1 MSVGQRVQFTKT
13 ADVATTLVAH
23 PSGILEI
30 TRHTDHHQLQKLFG
44 QAKGINGHSDAEVML
59 YLLAVQTGWFDK
71 FTGQCPPSAH
81 ATGETKCQE
90 YLLTIEAEFVRGD
103 RLVLH
108 TRRGDG
114 PRRLVCDVPFLT
126 AVEARNRIREVID
139 ARQPDERAVKVELV
153 AVGLGAALFDL
164 LKQEQQHIDFVLTR
178 RNMPFPTTET
188 APTSS
193 LMDDSRPDAS
203 RFKSETVQQS
213 RGSWQCVAIAGSE
226 APPLDRMTMV
236 PIVVDNGYARA
247 PREGEKPT
255 GNAVVLGKPM
265 SRVTDAA
272 PNDGAVKKQPD
283 DSGGSPRKLIVLY
296 ADAIGVPT
304 TKDGATEDIVAEIFA
319 RVSAGGE
326 AAAFDILPGRQSL
339 LAKLRET
346 ARTPA
351 DVVDVVLGACQ
362 RALALWMS
370 RENFLRHK
378 FRRMM
383 HHASKLILQ
392 ASPPDGEDR
401 AQWVAQRDDLVEAI
415 QWIDPEMGSKNYHP
429 SHDAETAF
437 DTLHNGLGYKPGT
450 AVLTL
455 AELAKVAIGRVRE
468 AAQPTPPEPAA
479 QEPSTNTREP
489 EGAWTFERFKQNAAA
504 EAAQHGYMPSHTKD
518 SLVVGGPQRLPWH
531 SGTGQG
537 TGVF

>member
-44 QAKGINGHSDAEVML
+44 PAKGINGHSDAEVML

-81 ATGETKCQE
+81 ATSGETKYQE

-114 PRRLVCDVPFLT
+114 PRRFVCDVPFLT

-164 LKQEQQHIDFVLTR
+164 LKQEQRHIDFVLTR

-193 LMDDSRPDAS
+193 SMDDSRPDAS
-203 RFKSETVQQS
+203 RFKSETVQQA

-226 APPLDRMTMV
+226 APPPDRITLV

-255 GNAVVLGKPM
+255 GNAVVLEKPTL
-265 SRVTDAA
+265 RVTDAA

-304 TKDGATEDIVAEIFA
+304 TKDGANLATEDIVAEIFA

-346 ARTPA
+346 AGTPA

-378 FRRMM
+378 FRGMM

-392 ASPPDGEDR
+392 ASPPDGEAR

-415 QWIDPEMGSKNYHP
+415 QWIDPEMGSKDYHP

-455 AELAKVAIGRVRE
+455 AELAKVAIGRARKAV
-468 AAQPTPPEPAA
+468 QPTQDESNAHGGTNEPNVP
-479 QEPSTNTREP
+479 QTV
-489 EGAWTFERFKQNAAA
+489 
-504 EAAQHGYMPSHTKD
+504 MPLPNGVRSGQPD
-518 SLVVGGPQRLPWH
+518 FVVGGPQRPPWH
-531 SGTGQG
+531 SGTGQC